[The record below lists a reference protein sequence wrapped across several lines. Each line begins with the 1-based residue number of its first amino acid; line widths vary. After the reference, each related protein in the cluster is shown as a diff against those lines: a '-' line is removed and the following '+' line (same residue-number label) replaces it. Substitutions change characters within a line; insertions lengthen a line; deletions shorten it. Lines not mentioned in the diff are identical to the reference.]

1 MLSTVR
7 IVVSDDFHDVTVA
20 VVFFTLS
27 CAVLLTATV
36 LAPSMTGLVTLTVY
50 VSEMVVPL
58 LVIDAVTVAF
68 PSATPVTKP
77 LLTVRIDVS
86 EEAQVT
92 VPALDGSTA
101 ALSWVVV
108 PMPTELSP
116 EILTLAT
123 VIAQVVVVV
132 FLPDFLVH
140 VIVVVPVLTPVT
152 VALLSLLLTVATE
165 VLLDVQVYDAPL
177 ELLTL
182 RLWVPPTGM
191 VYEPLTAA
199 GLI

>member
-1 MLSTVR
+1 
-7 IVVSDDFHDVTVA
+7 
-20 VVFFTLS
+20 
-27 CAVLLTATV
+27 
-36 LAPSMTGLVTLTVY
+36 
-50 VSEMVVPL
+50 
-58 LVIDAVTVAF
+58 
-68 PSATPVTKP
+68 
-77 LLTVRIDVS
+77 
-86 EEAQVT
+86 
-92 VPALDGSTA
+92 
-101 ALSWVVV
+101 
-108 PMPTELSP
+108 MPTELSP

-123 VIAQVVVVV
+123 VIDQVVVVV

-191 VYEPLTAA
+191 VYDSLTAA